1 VKLFY
6 DLFRSLFTRLM
17 ILLIV
22 ATTLIVIEAN
32 NQTQAYISSQETSID
47 DSIKSID
54 IRISKYDK
62 SLKAKERHQKKLK
75 GQISKKT
82 DDINRINI
90 ALEKS
95 RNAKFG
101 RGEKLNPVEFTNNV
115 HDLVKL
121 SIERAAKAI
130 EYSALMFEIVDIN
143 KKIAKQA
150 IKKTRLNN
158 NLIIVQTSNYVDRIL
173 KQDSPTDLLTRS
185 DRILLLSLFYAIF
198 FGPLTIKGI
207 NFFLIAPLAR
217 KTDPI
222 TINPDVNNPVQAIQY
237 DAPRKEFTLQ
247 VVSEESLIIKPGWY
261 SFNTDGT
268 TKTRFFWETK
278 NPFASYAMG
287 LVNLTEFKPD
297 NDQIREIRLA
307 SEADPNR
314 DIIPVQLQ
322 DHQGYIVKY
331 GHVVA
336 TCGNGLVMKKVW
348 GLWDWRNWLFGNLRY
363 VFFTGT
369 GTVYIHGYGAVST
382 NDTDNPHNRI
392 KERHLIGYDTRTSFR
407 MIRTETFINYWLNDM
422 PLYDIQFLGKGNYLQ
437 QQSYG
442 QRDEK
447 IFRSVLEDIFGAI
460 AKVLGF

>member
-1 VKLFY
+1 
-6 DLFRSLFTRLM
+6 M

-22 ATTLIVIEAN
+22 ATALIAIEAN
-32 NQTQAYISSQETSID
+32 NQTQAYISSQETSINK
-47 DSIKSID
+47 SIKSID
-54 IRISKYDK
+54 AQISRYNK
-62 SLKAKERHQKKLK
+62 SLEAKEKRQKILK
-75 GQISKKT
+75 QQISTKT
-82 DDINRINI
+82 RDINRIDST
-90 ALEKS
+90 LEES
-95 RNAKFG
+95 RKAKLG
-101 RGEKLNPVEFTNNV
+101 RGKKLNPVEFTKHV
-115 HDLVKL
+115 HDLVRL

-130 EYSALMFEIVDIN
+130 EYSGLMFEIVDIN

-158 NLIIVQTSNYVDRIL
+158 KLIIVQASNSLDLIL
-173 KQDSPTDLLTRS
+173 RQDSPTDLLTRS
-185 DRILLLSLFYAIF
+185 SRILLLSLFYALF
-198 FGPLTIKGI
+198 FGSLTIKGI
-207 NFFLIAPLAR
+207 NFFMIAPLAR
-217 KTDPI
+217 KTAPI
-222 TINPDVNNPVQAIQY
+222 TITPDINKPEQVIQY
-237 DAPRKEFTLQ
+237 DAPQKEFTIQ
-247 VVSEESLIIKPGWY
+247 VDSEDSLIIKPGWY
-261 SFNTDGT
+261 SLNTDGT
-268 TKTRFFWETK
+268 TKTRFFWENK

-287 LVNLTEFKPD
+287 LVNMTEFKPD
-297 NDQIREIRLA
+297 RDQIREIKLA

-322 DHQGYIVKY
+322 DHQGYIVKH

-336 TCGNGLVMKKVW
+336 ISGNGLSMKKVW

-382 NDTDNPHNRI
+382 NDTDNPNNRI

-447 IFRSVLEDIFGAI
+447 IFRSVLEDIFAAI